1 MDSMVIPVFKEKE
14 PNFSLDYKY
23 EDISPTMTDEYFKL
37 ENPFYYGMRKY
48 EEKEW
53 WIFKEIL
60 KKFTENQ
67 KT

>member
-14 PNFSLDYKY
+14 LKFSIDFNY
-23 EDISPTMTDEYFKL
+23 EDISPTMTNEYFKL
-37 ENPFYYGMRKY
+37 ENPFYYGMRRY